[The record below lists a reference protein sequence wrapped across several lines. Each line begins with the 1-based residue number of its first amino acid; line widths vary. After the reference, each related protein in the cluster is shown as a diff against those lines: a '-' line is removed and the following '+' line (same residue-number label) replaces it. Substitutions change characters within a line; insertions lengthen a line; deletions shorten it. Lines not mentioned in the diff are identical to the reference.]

1 MIIFLLRNG
10 NLLITIL
17 FIVTKNVYEFPQKR
31 KRKKKNIYVITLFV
45 CMFAVTLFKI
55 LSWQYICK

>member
-45 CMFAVTLFKI
+45 CMFAVILFKI
-55 LSWQYICK
+55 LSWQYTSK

>member
-45 CMFAVTLFKI
+45 CMFAVILFKI